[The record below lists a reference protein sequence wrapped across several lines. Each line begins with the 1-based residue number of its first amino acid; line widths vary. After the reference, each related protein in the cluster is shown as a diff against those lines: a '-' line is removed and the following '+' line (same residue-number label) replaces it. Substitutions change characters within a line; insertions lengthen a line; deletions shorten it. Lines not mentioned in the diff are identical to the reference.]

1 MKFNIE
7 RSGLGFKIPP
17 GYNET
22 HISILQAH
30 QMVGFLKA
38 SLNVYAHYTD
48 SIKWYMRFLNAPN
61 DYFSYAEET
70 SLYRTWFKP
79 ALFGEDAEKLFS
91 EIFLSDKNTEFEK
104 IDTYTIYVYHSDKE
118 YLKKCIEKFYNTV
131 VIPYIEELFNQ
142 PISDL
147 IAVCSLMSD
156 QEKAILN
163 IYY

>member
-38 SLNVYAHYTD
+38 NLNMYAQYTE
-48 SIKWYMRFLNAPN
+48 SIKWYIRFLNAPD
-61 DYFSYAEET
+61 DYFSYVEGT
-70 SLYRTWFKP
+70 FQYRTWFKP
-79 ALFGEDAEKLFS
+79 ALFGEDAEETFLD
-91 EIFLSDKNTEFEK
+91 IFLSDKNAEFEK

-118 YLKKCIEKFYNTV
+118 YLKKCTEKFYKTV
-131 VIPYIEELFNQ
+131 AIPYIEELFNQ

-147 IAVCSLMSD
+147 IAAYGIMSD
-156 QEKAILN
+156 QEKDILN